1 MKLLQSVVVKQV
13 LTEKSKGKLQEK
25 YHTNINQLKKECD
38 QLRFEMKKLEESKK
52 FNQSNLTKQFEKEIH
67 NRNEKIKLIEFQVA
81 QLHIL
86 PLESEIKEKEIQALI
101 DVQIG
106 DCWSKL
112 TREKTIVIK
121 DDFVVEIR

>member
-13 LTEKSKGKLQEK
+13 LTEKSKEKLQDR
-25 YHTNINQLKKECD
+25 YHTNILQLQKECD
-38 QLRFEMKKLEESKK
+38 QLRFEMKKLEKSKK
-52 FNQSNLTKQFEKEIH
+52 FNQPNLTKQFEKEIH
-67 NRNEKIKLIEFQVA
+67 NRNEKIKLIEFQVE

-86 PLESEIKEKEIQALI
+86 PLESELKEKEVQALVDI
-101 DVQIG
+101 QIG
-106 DCWSKL
+106 DRWSKL